1 METRRRLYLLLTVIG
16 ALVPSAL
23 AVYFVAQNGPDPVL
37 FVEEMFASTAAT
49 ATLFDALIASVVFW
63 VWLVHEAPVLGI
75 RRWWLLIVANV
86 VVGLSFALPLFLFLR
101 EGRRAEAARS

>member
-23 AVYFVAQNGPDPVL
+23 VVYFVAQNGPDPVL
-37 FVEEMFASTAAT
+37 FIEEMFASTAAT

-63 VWLVHEAPVLGI
+63 SGSCTKRPCSG
-75 RRWWLLIVANV
+75 
-86 VVGLSFALPLFLFLR
+86 FAA
-101 EGRRAEAARS
+101 GGC